1 MSASKH
7 SISENLNAFLDTITF
22 SELGAGL
29 ITPETD
35 YGYKVIVGSTPKHPI
50 LMPTYA
56 DHPRKVMEARPGIY
70 STAAGAY
77 QILARYFDAYKAQL
91 SLPDFSP
98 VSQDRIAI
106 QLIRECHALSWVEAG
121 YIARLSTRA
130 RPGGLHCRAIRAT
143 NAEHTAREPIIS
155 RGCYPFTGHSAERLW
170 LNGRPNGHRQLSD
183 GGDRRPQYRDRHLP
197 CPGRDSS
204 AGASR
209 EGAAGF
215 DQGTTGQ
222 S

>member
-35 YGYKVIVGSTPKHPI
+35 NGYKVIVGSTPKHPI

-56 DHPRKVMEARPGIY
+56 DHPRKVIAVAVLNAEARPGIY

-98 VSQDRIAI
+98 VSQDKIAI

-121 YIARLSTRA
+121 YIAQALYACSSRWASLPRHPGDEHGAYGQGANHIEGLLSFFRSF
-130 RPGGLHCRAIRAT
+130 GGKVVA
-143 NAEHTAREPIIS
+143 
-155 RGCYPFTGHSAERLW
+155 
-170 LNGRPNGHRQLSD
+170 
-183 GGDRRPQYRDRHLP
+183 
-197 CPGRDSS
+197 
-204 AGASR
+204 
-209 EGAAGF
+209 
-215 DQGTTGQ
+215 
-222 S
+222 

>member
-50 LMPTYA
+50 LMTTYA
-56 DHPRKVMEARPGIY
+56 DHPRREIWQERIQDY

-77 QILARYFDAYKAQL
+77 QILARFFDAYKTQL

-121 YIARLSTRA
+121 YIAQALYACSSRWASLPRHSGDEHGAYGQGANHIEGLLSVYRSF
-130 RPGGLHCRAIRAT
+130 GGKVVA
-143 NAEHTAREPIIS
+143 
-155 RGCYPFTGHSAERLW
+155 
-170 LNGRPNGHRQLSD
+170 
-183 GGDRRPQYRDRHLP
+183 
-197 CPGRDSS
+197 
-204 AGASR
+204 
-209 EGAAGF
+209 
-215 DQGTTGQ
+215 
-222 S
+222 

>member
-7 SISENLNAFLDTITF
+7 SISANLNAFLDTITF

-35 YGYKVIVGSTPKHPI
+35 NGYKVIVGSTPKHPI

-56 DHPRKVMEARPGIY
+56 DHPRKVIEARPGIY

-77 QILARYFDAYKAQL
+77 QILARFFDAYKAQL

-106 QLIRECHALSWVEAG
+106 QLIRECHALPWVEAG
-121 YIARLSTRA
+121 YIAQALYACSSRWASLPRHSGDEHGAYGQGANHIEGLLSV
-130 RPGGLHCRAIRAT
+130 
-143 NAEHTAREPIIS
+143 
-155 RGCYPFTGHSAERLW
+155 
-170 LNGRPNGHRQLSD
+170 
-183 GGDRRPQYRDRHLP
+183 YR
-197 CPGRDSS
+197 SF
-204 AGASR
+204 
-209 EGAAGF
+209 GAAIKV
-215 DQGTTGQ
+215 QH
-222 S
+222 